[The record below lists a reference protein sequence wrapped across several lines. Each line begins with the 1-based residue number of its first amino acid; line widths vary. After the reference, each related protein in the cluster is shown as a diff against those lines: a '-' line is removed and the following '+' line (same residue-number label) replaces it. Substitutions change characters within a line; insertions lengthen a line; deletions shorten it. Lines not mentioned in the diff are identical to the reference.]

1 MSPSILYVGFI
12 FLAHA
17 LKLLCTAR
25 PILTFGQFTKA
36 FAHVN
41 GITGETAGL
50 AVDVQNYLS
59 LSGSAAQRFSPVK
72 TDATGSTLWQ
82 GLQGQDYDYRD
93 RTGGNEN
100 VTGFG
105 TWSNLDAT
113 LKLFVKDTLFDNTRH
128 EFSFTVVNPA
138 ETQEAVAVSV

>member
-50 AVDVQNYLS
+50 AVDVQNYLHS
-59 LSGSAAQRFSPVK
+59 VGLPPSGFRLSKLMRQDLLCGKAK
-72 TDATGSTLWQ
+72 TTIIETGLAEMKMSQVSGPGVIRTL
-82 GLQGQDYDYRD
+82 L
-93 RTGGNEN
+93 
-100 VTGFG
+100 
-105 TWSNLDAT
+105 
-113 LKLFVKDTLFDNTRH
+113 
-128 EFSFTVVNPA
+128 
-138 ETQEAVAVSV
+138 